1 MVSTFFFFN
10 LASIYEDQNSAA
22 ASSLCDDQELSAI
35 LGDSSQVE
43 SENEHEENP
52 VRKHLNFISCL
63 SCFFNLNLSL
73 LKPRQQLT

>member
-1 MVSTFFFFN
+1 MERFEITFFFFN
-10 LASIYEDQNSAA
+10 IASIYEDQNSAA

-52 VRKHLNFISCL
+52 VRKTLILFHVLVVSLISTCL
-63 SCFFNLNLSL
+63 F
-73 LKPRQQLT
+73 